1 MLNSVIVYS
10 LKMIFQRTFQMFL
23 PIQWKSMG
31 SKTTTTT
38 TTKLFWGE
46 KNTRYFKLIYT
57 LL

>member
-10 LKMIFQRTFQMFL
+10 QKMIFQRTFQMFL

-38 TTKLFWGE
+38 TKFFGVKKKTIF
-46 KNTRYFKLIYT
+46 
-57 LL
+57 